1 MIRAALEG
9 VLLFLLPFAGFAIL
23 LLLQRRRVLQLESWS
38 STSAWLAMAGLVL
51 VLASFLL
58 TPFLAER
65 PREGFE
71 PTHMENGRVVPG
83 RFR

>member
-1 MIRAALEG
+1 MIRATIESA
-9 VLLFLLPFAGFAIL
+9 LLFLVHFAGFAVL

-38 STSAWLAMAGLVL
+38 RPSAFLAMAGLAL

-58 TPFLAER
+58 TGFLTRR
-65 PREGFE
+65 PLSGFE